1 MGKRTR
7 LKFLRVGY
15 WRVAI
20 PGANILTNVAAKY
33 VLTHGLAKLI
43 RNCFA
48 QLDGQVRNALS
59 RVHDVGFDQRVCRT
73 RVDAFAAGAA
83 AVRWGKIRNS
93 QGRRQL
99 EAG

>member
-1 MGKRTR
+1 MSKRTR

-15 WRVAI
+15 RRVAI

-33 VLTHGLAKLI
+33 VLAHGLTKMFWD
-43 RNCFA
+43 CSA
-48 QLDGQVRNALS
+48 QLDGQVRNTLS
-59 RVHDVGFDQRVCRT
+59 RIHDVGLYQRVGGT

-83 AVRWGKIRNS
+83 AVRGGKIRNF
-93 QGRRQL
+93 QGRRQI